1 MQRSLSALW
10 RDTTARGSVVV
21 QLNKGYRTSLVLAL
35 LGFIC
40 ATRWLLHTPEAPSA
54 WIHYCACGFVG
65 IVTAFVYAQLR
76 PYFAAPQPPRAKD
89 DTTHTHAHAHAH
101 TAARTPLH
109 VAHAPLHTPPAT
121 ALPLRAATSRT
132 PSTSLTMRTRQ
143 CVPVSCSACVLRA
156 HRVPGAPLL
165 ERLIHRLRTAQRRRS
180 SAHAHA
186 YCTRPHT
193 GADVRWYLSGRTKV
207 RAIAEAST
215 TGHGTNIIVGTA
227 YGMKSTVVPTLTVR
241 SA

>member
-1 MQRSLSALW
+1 M
-10 RDTTARGSVVV
+10 V

-76 PYFAAPQPPRAKD
+76 PYFTAPQPPRAKD

-109 VAHAPLHTPPAT
+109 VAHAPQHT
-121 ALPLRAATSRT
+121 
-132 PSTSLTMRTRQ
+132 
-143 CVPVSCSACVLRA
+143 
-156 HRVPGAPLL
+156 
-165 ERLIHRLRTAQRRRS
+165 HRLRLLATARRYIKNS
-180 SAHAHA
+180 EYFTDYAH
-186 YCTRPHT
+186 PP
-193 GADVRWYLSGRTKV
+193 VRVLVLQCVLEPIEYP
-207 RAIAEAST
+207 E
-215 TGHGTNIIVGTA
+215 
-227 YGMKSTVVPTLTVR
+227 YP
-241 SA
+241 